1 MSRSRLWAPYGVTV
15 AVALVAVWAIGRSTS
30 VQSERNTIAEQAQR
44 NAQVAHKAYRETRK
58 LVAPALAATDRVQNV
73 ARIRGDAVDVSSI
86 GLIRT
91 IDSARAVLADS
102 AAELATVRGTL
113 AATVASADGLLADVA
128 AYRVAVDSLTVVHA
142 AERRVLLAALTS
154 AEVALDA
161 ERQVSAA
168 WRKASECRVLW
179 IKCPTRT
186 QSFIVGAV
194 VTVAAFV
201 AVRQ

>member
-1 MSRSRLWAPYGVTV
+1 M
-15 AVALVAVWAIGRSTS
+15 ALVAVWAIGRSTS

-73 ARIRGDAVDVSSI
+73 ARIRGDAVDVSTI

-102 AAELATVRGTL
+102 AAELATVRETL
-113 AATVASADGLLADVA
+113 AATVASADSLLADVA

-154 AEVALDA
+154 ADVALAA
-161 ERQVSAA
+161 EQRVSRAY
-168 WRKASECRVLW
+168 KLASECRVLW

-186 QSFIVGAV
+186 QTAIGAAL
-194 VTVAAFV
+194 VTVAVIV

>member
-1 MSRSRLWAPYGVTV
+1 MTKPTALA
-15 AVALVAVWAIGRSTS
+15 AVLLAALAAVWAIGRSTS

-58 LVAPALAATDRVQNV
+58 LVAPALERTDRVQNV

-102 AAELATVRGTL
+102 AAELATVRETL
-113 AATVASADGLLADVA
+113 AATVASADGLIADVA
-128 AYRVAVDSLTVVHA
+128 AYRTAVHSLTVVHA

-154 AEVALDA
+154 ADVALDA
-161 ERQVSAA
+161 QVRATEA
-168 WRKASECRVLW
+168 FKRAGRCRIIGL
-179 IKCPTRT
+179 IPCPTRT
-186 QSFIVGAV
+186 QTAVGTALVVVAV
-194 VTVAAFV
+194 FV
-201 AVRQ
+201 AVR